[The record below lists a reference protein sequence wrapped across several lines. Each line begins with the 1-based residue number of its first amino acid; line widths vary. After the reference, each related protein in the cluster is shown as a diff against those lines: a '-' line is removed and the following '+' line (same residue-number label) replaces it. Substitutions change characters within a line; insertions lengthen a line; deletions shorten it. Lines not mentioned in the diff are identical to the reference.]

1 MTTTVDAKNI
11 FQCNIYGACA
21 IDADGMSSEVA
32 SVRSEHGQ
40 VTLVSPDASSYANM
54 EIQMHK
60 NVLIINGGRKAR
72 VSINGHEAH
81 LGELVDA
88 IDAKRRKTDK
98 PPTSQSFRAHFT
110 NTKISILNLFDG
122 ATLSDDVTIASTLLN
137 NSLTITVSS
146 GQTLRLP
153 DDSIFESLVINV
165 NGGRV
170 SGKGVKTKLL
180 EVSCMAGSVCGIF
193 VSETADV
200 VCVHGGLVEIEAG
213 SQTARFMYSRR
224 SSIYVNKVLLV
235 EPLSADANKK
245 L

>member
-1 MTTTVDAKNI
+1 MTTTVEAKNI
-11 FQCNIYGACA
+11 FHCNIYGACA

-32 SVRSEHGQ
+32 SVNTEHGQ
-40 VTLVSPDASSYANM
+40 ITLVSPDASSYTNM
-54 EIQMHK
+54 QIQMHK
-60 NVLIINGGRKAR
+60 NVLMINGGRKAR
-72 VSINGHEAH
+72 VSVNGKEAR

-88 IDAKRRKTDK
+88 IDAKRRKTDE
-98 PPTSQSFRAHFT
+98 PLTVQSFRAHFT

-137 NSLTITVSS
+137 KSLTITVSS

-170 SGKGVKTKLL
+170 SGKGVKTGRL
-180 EVSCMAGSVCGIF
+180 EVSCMAGSVSGIS
-193 VSETADV
+193 VIDSVDV
-200 VCVHGGLVEIEAG
+200 VCVHGGLVEIE
-213 SQTARFMYSRR
+213 TNPETTRFLYSRR
-224 SSIYVNKVLLV
+224 SSVYVNKVLLP
-235 EPLSADANKK
+235 PLAADAIKK